1 MFQMN
6 KMTIVLSY
14 ANLPQTLFLYFLNN
28 SSISLS
34 LKSESEDKDRFV
46 VAYLIGDICEHDNE
60 VNVALENHLPEVAD
74 RLRQRTL
81 TGDVE
86 TLLVADGRRNVTSID
101 VSCFVILKN

>member
-1 MFQMN
+1 
-6 KMTIVLSY
+6 
-14 ANLPQTLFLYFLNN
+14 
-28 SSISLS
+28 
-34 LKSESEDKDRFV
+34 
-46 VAYLIGDICEHDNE
+46 

-101 VSCFVILKN
+101 VSRFVVLKN